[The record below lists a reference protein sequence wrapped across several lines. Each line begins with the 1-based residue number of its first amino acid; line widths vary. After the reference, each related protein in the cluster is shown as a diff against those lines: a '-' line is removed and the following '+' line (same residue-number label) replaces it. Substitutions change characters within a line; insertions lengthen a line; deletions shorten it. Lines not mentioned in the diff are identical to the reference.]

1 MNDNTQKALVHS
13 SLEALKRSTL
23 NVLYEAR
30 DKVPLE
36 QDEVRERL
44 GIPKID
50 YRSNTRSA
58 RHNSLIFGILM
69 HLKDDGYAYLKSR
82 SGWQITKQGISL
94 IED

>member
-13 SLEALKRSTL
+13 SLEALKRSAL

-30 DKVPLE
+30 NEGFLQQDKV
-36 QDEVRERL
+36 RKRL

-50 YRSNTRSA
+50 YSSPSA
-58 RHNSLIFGILM
+58 RSNSLIFGILM